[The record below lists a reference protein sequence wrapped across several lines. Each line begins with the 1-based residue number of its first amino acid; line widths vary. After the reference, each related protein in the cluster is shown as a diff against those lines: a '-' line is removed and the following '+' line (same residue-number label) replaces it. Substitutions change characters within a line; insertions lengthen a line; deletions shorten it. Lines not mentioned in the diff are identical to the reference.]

1 MKRKPSGYG
10 ERTPGAVAIELLGG
24 FRITIDGIEIGPD
37 AWPTRRATQLV
48 QLLSLAERH
57 RLARE
62 QAIETLWPDLDPE
75 AGAAN
80 LRKAAHYARR
90 VLRHDDAIVL
100 QGGQV
105 ALFPARPIATDVARF
120 EQLAAEARARGD
132 AGACAQAASYY
143 PGELLPDSP
152 YDEFF
157 EPLRTRLH
165 GCYVELLRASGQ
177 WERLIEVEPTDEI
190 AYQELMRRALAAGS
204 SAAAI
209 RWYGRLRATLEREYG
224 VSPDRKTQRLYDEC
238 IAGLRV
244 SEPAFVGRQLEL
256 AQVTAS
262 LRTPASLRAGGLVV
276 RGPAG
281 IGKSAFCR
289 QLKDLARAEAWAFVA
304 VDATLASRPYAAIT
318 AAVDAMIL
326 GDRTLLDPVGE
337 PSRAVLATLTPVAA
351 PAPALQGPLSRHQV
365 IGAFRRLL
373 QAARGPSAVIVLVD
387 DAHLMDEASVDVLV
401 HTATTGQPIFVVL
414 AFRPTSAPDYLER
427 SVARLARA
435 GRFTT
440 IEMGPLEREDAANLV
455 SQATTRTLD
464 AALVER
470 IVQRAEGNPF
480 VALELART
488 AGPGSDLRLPASV
501 GQAIAR
507 RLCDVDA
514 STLALLKRLALASD
528 EFDTTAVIALTA
540 VGEQQAFALLDVALA
555 AGVLVVSG
563 DRYRFRHE
571 LVRQALVDQIPPHHK
586 RAIHRDAAR
595 QLTQLGAPS
604 AAIARHWLAGGR
616 AGEAAPWLVAAA
628 REANR
633 LGAFA
638 DALRYLEPVIAHVP
652 NHPEGLCLRAEAL
665 DALGDTRSLAAY
677 DAAAAAVGEPASH
690 DLRARRALAQL
701 KMGDP
706 KGALQ
711 TLDGVVPRTIDGRLA
726 EALTLSGAAALGFAD
741 PALGAQKAAES
752 RRLSLQ
758 TEDTAAIVVA
768 SWAQAAAAHAR
779 GELHGSV
786 WADLRETQDLPHLA
800 TRVFDGQLCITQ
812 RFLYGAWPYA
822 EVIAFAD
829 ALAAEARRLG
839 AARGHAFAVTLRGEA
854 ELLSGDLDAAER
866 DLATGARL
874 HRAIGAATGEA
885 LALQRRA
892 EAALYRGRRD
902 IAAALLDEALDIAR
916 QSDVGFHLFDRVYG
930 TRMELAREPEA
941 ALAALEDAEDAV
953 RGPLETCP
961 GCRITFAVPAAIA
974 ATRARRLDLAV
985 KYEQAA
991 ELLARCVMRL
1001 PAWDAAVAEV
1011 RAHIARASADEKR
1024 AAAHFAAAAE
1034 QFRRS
1039 GQPLDAAR
1047 CELSLAAPDG
1057 FVA

>member
-1 MKRKPSGYG
+1 MKQKP
-10 ERTPGAVAIELLGG
+10 RTRSSEPTAIAIELLGG
-24 FRITIDGIEIGPD
+24 FRVRVDGKEIGAD
-37 AWPTRRATQLV
+37 GWPTRRSAQLV
-48 QLLSLAERH
+48 QLLSVAERH
-57 RLARE
+57 RVLRD
-62 QAIETLWPDLDPE
+62 QVIERLWPELDPQ

-80 LRKAAHYARR
+80 LRKAAHHARR
-90 VLRHDDAIVL
+90 ALRDPDAIVL
-100 QGGQV
+100 QGGHV
-105 ALFPARPIATDVARF
+105 ALFPTHSVSTDIARF
-120 EQLAAEARARGD
+120 EQLAAEALARRD
-132 AGACAQAASYY
+132 LPACAQAALLYR
-143 PGELLPDSP
+143 GELLPDAP
-152 YDEFF
+152 YDEFL
-157 EPLRTRLH
+157 EPLRTRLRNR
-165 GCYVELLRASGQ
+165 YVELLRVGGQ
-177 WERLIEVEPTDEI
+177 WERLIEIDATDEM
-190 AYQELMRRALAAGS
+190 AYRELMRRALAAGS

-209 RWYGRLRATLEREYG
+209 RWYGRLRATLERELG
-224 VSPDRKTQRLYDEC
+224 VAPGRETQRLYDEC

-244 SEPAFVGRQLEL
+244 SEPAFVGRQMEL
-256 AQVTAS
+256 AQVTAL
-262 LRTPASLRAGGLVV
+262 LRTPANRRAGGLVV

-289 QLKDLARAEAWAFVA
+289 QLKNLARAEAWAFVA
-304 VDATLASRPYAAIT
+304 VDATQASRPYAAIT
-318 AAVDAMIL
+318 AAVDSMIL
-326 GDRTLLDPVGE
+326 GDRTLLDPIGG
-337 PSRAVLATLTPVAA
+337 PARAVLATLTPVAA
-351 PAPALQGPLSRHQV
+351 PAPAPQGPLSRHQV

-373 QAARGPSAVIVLVD
+373 HAAGGTNTVMVLVD
-387 DAHLMDEASVDVLV
+387 DAHLIDEASVDVLI
-401 HTATTGQPIFVVL
+401 HAAANGHPIFVVL
-414 AFRPTSAPDYLER
+414 AFRPTSAPDYLDR

-435 GRFTT
+435 GRFVA
-440 IEMGPLEREDAANLV
+440 IEMGPLEREEAVNLV
-455 SQATTRTLD
+455 SQATTQALD

-470 IVQRAEGNPF
+470 ILQLAEGNPF
-480 VALELART
+480 VTLELAR
-488 AGPGSDLRLPASV
+488 ASSPGSELRLPVSV
-501 GQAIAR
+501 GDAIAK
-507 RLCDVDA
+507 RLCDVA
-514 STLALLKRLALASD
+514 PATLALLKRLALASD
-528 EFDTTAVIALTA
+528 EFDTTAVSALTTVA
-540 VGEQQAFALLDVALA
+540 EEQAFALLDVALS

-595 QLTQLGAPS
+595 RLAELNAAA
-604 AAIARHWLAGGR
+604 AAIGRHWLAGGR
-616 AGEAAPWLVAAA
+616 PDEAVPWLVAAA

-638 DALRYLEPVIAHVP
+638 DALRYLEPVIAHAA
-652 NHPEGLCLRAEAL
+652 NHADALCLKAEAL
-665 DALGDTRSLAAY
+665 DALGDTRSLTAY
-677 DAAAAAVGEPASH
+677 AAAAAAVGESASH
-690 DLRARRALAQL
+690 DLRAKRALAQL

-711 TLDGVVPRTIDGRLA
+711 ALEGVMPRTIDGRLA

-741 PALGAQKAAES
+741 PALGTQKAAES

-758 TEDTAAIVVA
+758 AEDTAAIVVA

-786 WADLRETQDLPHLA
+786 WADLRETQNLPHLA

-812 RFLYGAWPYA
+812 RFLYGARPYA

-839 AARGHAFAVTLRGEA
+839 AGRGHAFAVTLRGEA
-854 ELLSGDLDAAER
+854 ELLSGDLDGAER

-874 HRAIGAATGEA
+874 HRAMSGATGEA

-892 EAALYRGRRD
+892 EAALYRGHQD

-916 QSDVGFHLFDRVYG
+916 QSDIGFHLLDRIYG
-930 TRMELAREPEA
+930 TRMELARDPES

-974 ATRARRLDLAV
+974 ATRALRLDLAA

-991 ELLARCVMRL
+991 EYLARVVMRL
-1001 PAWDAAVAEV
+1001 PAWDAALAEV
-1011 RAHIARASADEKR
+1011 RAHIARASSDEER
-1024 AAAHFAAAAE
+1024 AMAHFAAAAE
-1034 QFRRS
+1034 HFRRA

-1047 CELSLAAPDG
+1047 CERALTVHDG
-1057 FVA
+1057 